1 MKLSNISLPY
11 PVLGVSDDISPA
23 LPEDSVVIKFDKSN
37 PKEYG
42 LVVSLKFDNPDI
54 DRLIKEG
61 YAQYVCEVDCVKT
74 NLRKSISYDK
84 PEFEFSINRKS
95 VSGNVEL
102 NCFVTVIKPINNYQN
117 SGFHEDYDEAIF
129 TPTPGDIL
137 VGFPMRSFVADPR
150 FDKLKSATSF
160 MQIRHDVEHSY
171 TNFEF
176 TPKTIDIKLP
186 TELFNIFNSGVG
198 VSCAE
203 VIHSSLA
210 HSALLAALYEINNNA
225 SSMWAQAIVELLN
238 NDPELR
244 DYYTIDNGVI
254 NFTDAIH
261 VATMLLKDP
270 YDRMLRK
277 LDSMNPSTSMFGND

>member
-1 MKLSNISLPY
+1 MKLNNISLPY
-11 PVLGVSDDISPA
+11 PVLGVNDDISPA
-23 LPEDSVVIKFDKSN
+23 LPDDSVVIKFDKSN

-42 LVVSLKFDNPDI
+42 LAVSLKFDNPDI
-54 DRLIKEG
+54 ERLIKDG
-61 YAQYVCEVDCVKT
+61 YAHYECEVDCVKT

-84 PEFEFSINRKS
+84 PDFEFTINRKS

-102 NCFVTVIKPINNYQN
+102 SCYVTVIKPINNYVN
-117 SGFHEDYDEAIF
+117 SGFHEDYDGAVF
-129 TPTPGDIL
+129 NPTPGDIL
-137 VGFPMRSFVADPR
+137 VGFPVRSFVADPR

-160 MQIRHDVEHSY
+160 MQIRHDEENSF

-198 VSCAE
+198 ISCAE
-203 VIHSSLA
+203 VIHSSFA

-238 NDPELR
+238 NDPELKE
-244 DYYTIDNGVI
+244 YYTIENGMI
-254 NFTDAIH
+254 TFTDAIH
-261 VATMLLKDP
+261 VATILLKDP

-277 LDSMNPSTSMFGND
+277 LDSMNPPTSMFSND